1 MSEIW
6 YRKFLY
12 KSAMPYNYIYI
23 IKNKIKEQNF
33 IGKSLLTDMI
43 WNYNTRTEYLN
54 VYQNKVKY

>member
-1 MSEIW
+1 
-6 YRKFLY
+6 
-12 KSAMPYNYIYI
+12 MPYNYIYI